1 MKRKQFRRYRPLFDV
16 LVIGSGPAGLAI
28 AAELCDRNLSVAAV
42 APQEPATP
50 WENTYGIW
58 RDELEAL
65 ELTHLLGHC
74 WTNCVSYFDA
84 TATQHPRAYGLL
96 DKQKL
101 QNYLLERI
109 QPVTWFIDK
118 VVSLEHSPHLSTATT
133 GNGQTIAARVAIDAS
148 GHKPAVIQRPTKHTI
163 AYQTAYGL
171 VGMFSKPPIEP
182 NQFVLM
188 DYRSEHLTAEERR
201 CPPTFLYAMD
211 LGQDV
216 YFVEETSLAYSPAI
230 SFETLESRLH
240 KRLAHSG
247 VDVSSVKHVER
258 CIFPMNLPLPDL
270 SQPVVGFGGAASMVH
285 PASGYMVGTLLRRA
299 PDLANALSDAL
310 LDASRSP
317 AEIAR
322 AGWTGLWTRD
332 RLRKYYLYLFGLD
345 ALMGF
350 EAERLN
356 HHFQTFFS
364 LPLSDWSGFLSDT
377 LSTPELVRAMLGLF
391 GRAPN
396 DVRWGLMRSVRG
408 SGSLLWQSLA
418 A

>member
-1 MKRKQFRRYRPLFDV
+1 M
-16 LVIGSGPAGLAI
+16 AI
-28 AAELCDRNLSVAAV
+28 AAELCERGFSIAAI
-42 APQEPATP
+42 APNAATVP

-58 RDELEAL
+58 CDELEAL
-65 ELTHLLGHC
+65 NLTHLLSHY

-84 TATQHPRAYGLL
+84 NPTHHPRAYGLF

-101 QNYLLERI
+101 QAYLLERTRS
-109 QPVTWFIDK
+109 VTWFADA
-118 VVSLEHSPHLSTATT
+118 VVSIEHGPRLSTVTT
-133 GNGQTIAARVAIDAS
+133 ANGQTIAARVAIDAS
-148 GHKPAVIQRPTKHTI
+148 GHQPAVLQRSAKSNI
-163 AYQTAYGL
+163 AYQTAYGI
-171 VGMFSKPPIEP
+171 VGKFSQPPIAP

-188 DYRSEHLTAEERR
+188 DYRSDHLTAEERR
-201 CPPTFLYAMD
+201 SPPTFLYAMD

-230 SFETLESRLH
+230 SFDTLESRLH
-240 KRLAHSG
+240 KRLALTG
-247 VDVSSVKHVER
+247 VEASSVEHVER

-285 PASGYMVGTLLRRA
+285 PASGYMVGALLRRA
-299 PDLANALSDAL
+299 PELADAL
-310 LDASRSP
+310 ASALQDSSAAP

-322 AGWTGLWTRD
+322 AGWTGLWSRD

-408 SGSLLWQSLA
+408 SGSLLLRSLA

>member
-1 MKRKQFRRYRPLFDV
+1 M
-16 LVIGSGPAGLAI
+16 AT
-28 AAELCDRNLSVAAV
+28 V
-42 APQEPATP
+42 APQAPSAP
-50 WENTYGIW
+50 WDNTYGIW

-65 ELTHLLGHC
+65 NLTDLLGHC
-74 WTNCVSYFDA
+74 WTHCVSYFDA
-84 TATQHPRAYGLL
+84 HATRHPRAYGLF

-101 QNYLLERI
+101 QTYLLERT
-109 QPVTWFIDK
+109 QSVTWFADK
-118 VVSLEHSPHLSTATT
+118 VVALEHGPRLSTATT
-133 GNGQTIAARVAIDAS
+133 ANGQTIPARVAIDAS
-148 GHKPAVIQRPTKHTI
+148 GHKPAVIQRLPKHNI
-163 AYQTAYGL
+163 AYQTAYGI
-171 VGMFSKPPIEP
+171 VGKFSKPPIEP

-188 DYRSEHLTAEERR
+188 DYRHDHLTADERR

-216 YFVEETSLAYSPAI
+216 YFVEETSLACSPAI
-230 SFETLESRLH
+230 SFDILEARLH
-240 KRLAHSG
+240 KRLAHTG
-247 VDVSSVKHVER
+247 VEVSSIEHVER

-285 PASGYMVGTLLRRA
+285 PASGYMVGALLRRA
-299 PDLANALSDAL
+299 PELAEALTAVLKDS
-310 LDASRSP
+310 SSTP
-317 AEIAR
+317 VEIAR
-322 AGWTGLWTRD
+322 AGWEGLWSRD

-408 SGSLLWQSLA
+408 SGSLLWRSLA